1 MHSVVGASGLR
12 MRDRSAL
19 ETKSAT
25 SSSAF
30 SRSGSSCSR
39 DFDLESGLRS
49 LMTTRAADVA
59 LSRAVVAPIGAS
71 WNASVASAKRQHSVA
86 RSAQGERMVLGFRS
100 SSARRAGRGSL
111 FL

>member
-25 SSSAF
+25 SSRAF

-39 DFDLESGLRS
+39 DLDLESGS
-49 LMTTRAADVA
+49 LMTTRAAVVA
-59 LSRAVVAPIGAS
+59 LNREVVAPGGAS
-71 WNASVASAKRQHSVA
+71 WNASVASAKRQHSDA
-86 RSAQGERMVLGFRS
+86 RSA
-100 SSARRAGRGSL
+100 
-111 FL
+111 